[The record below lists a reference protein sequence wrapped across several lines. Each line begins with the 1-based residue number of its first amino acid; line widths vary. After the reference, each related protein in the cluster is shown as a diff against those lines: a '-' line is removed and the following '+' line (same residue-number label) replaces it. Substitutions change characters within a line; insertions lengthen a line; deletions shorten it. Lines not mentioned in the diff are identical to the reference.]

1 MLKINQKAPQFSLK
15 CSDGSTVKLKD
26 FADKWVVLYFYPKDN
41 TSGCTKEAIDFSE
54 LLPQFKKL
62 NAVVIGVSPD
72 SSESHIKFINKQN
85 LSIVLLSDPDKKTM
99 KKYGAWGM
107 KKNYGREYEGVIRS
121 TFLISP
127 EGKIEEIWNNVKV
140 RVKRKDGE
148 VKHAEIILDKIKLIG
163 QLPD

>member
-1 MLKINQKAPQFSLK
+1 MLKLGQNAPQFSLK
-15 CSDGSTVKLKD
+15 NHKGETVELHD
-26 FADKWVVLYFYPKDN
+26 FEGKWTVLYFYPKDN

-62 NAVVIGVSPD
+62 NAVVVGVSLD
-72 SSESHIKFINKQN
+72 SSESHVKFIEKQN
-85 LSIVLLSDPDKKTM
+85 LSVDLLSDPDKKIM

-127 EGKIEEIWNNVKV
+127 EGKIAEMWSKVKV
-140 RVKRKDGE
+140 RVKKKDGE
-148 VKHAEIILDKIKLIG
+148 IKHADVVFNKIKELSNI
-163 QLPD
+163 

>member
-15 CSDGSTVKLKD
+15 NYKNETIKLKD
-26 FADKWVVLYFYPKDN
+26 FSDKWVVLYFYPKDN
-41 TSGCTKEAIDFSE
+41 TSGCTKEAIDFSN

-72 SSESHIKFINKQN
+72 SPDSHVKFINKQN
-85 LSIVLLSDPDKKTM
+85 LSIVLLSDEEKKVM

-127 EGKIEEIWNNVKV
+127 EGKIAEEWGKVKV

-148 VKHAEIILDKIKLIG
+148 VKHAEIVLNRIKELS
-163 QLPD
+163 

>member
-1 MLKINQKAPQFSLK
+1 MLKVNQKAPQFTLK
-15 CSDGSTVKLKD
+15 NHENETVKLKD
-26 FADKWVVLYFYPKDN
+26 FSDKWVVLYFYPKDN

-72 SSESHIKFINKQN
+72 SPDSHVKFINKQK
-85 LSIVLLSDPDKKTM
+85 LSIVLLSDEEKGVM

-121 TFLISP
+121 TFLITP
-127 EGKIEEIWNNVKV
+127 EGKIAEMWSKVKV

-148 VKHAEIILDKIKLIG
+148 VKHAEIVLNKIIELS
-163 QLPD
+163 

>member
-1 MLKINQKAPQFSLK
+1 MLKVNQKAPQFSLK
-15 CSDGSTVKLKD
+15 NHINETIKLKD
-26 FADKWVVLYFYPKDN
+26 FSDKWIVLYFYPKDN

-54 LLPQFKKL
+54 LLPEFKKM
-62 NAVVIGVSPD
+62 NATVIGVSPD
-72 SSESHIKFINKQN
+72 SPESHVKFISKQN
-85 LSIVLLSDPDKKTM
+85 LSIILLSDTEKGVM

-127 EGKIEEIWNNVKV
+127 EGKIAEQWSKVKV

-148 VKHAEIILDKIKLIG
+148 VKHAEVVLDKIRELS
-163 QLPD
+163 